1 MNKNFSCIF
10 DGIFDKPVGKSE
22 ILFSILF
29 IVIVQI
35 NIQVVKVLVSL
46 SVLFGSHF
54 EDMRDSQLEQV
65 FGFEASD
72 KVAIIQLGQNL
83 DRVKTL

>member
-1 MNKNFSCIF
+1 MNKNFSGIL

-46 SVLFGSHF
+46 CVLFGSHV
-54 EDMRDSQLEQV
+54 EHMRDSQL
-65 FGFEASD
+65 
-72 KVAIIQLGQNL
+72 
-83 DRVKTL
+83 